1 MRRYESSVA
10 TRETAAVLAA
20 VLVLTSGAAWGGL
33 VDHSVAAD
41 RIAGSASGVSQL
53 DPWRA
58 RFMPAGSCPWL
69 QVGLDAQGY
78 REIRPGVDDP
88 ATIGDGRWT
97 INRRTLSG
105 ALHLDTYKAYVDLA
119 PRVNIADFT
128 VYAPTAVPGMGGAA
142 FGLRYVPG
150 EGDPTTGL
158 HWIQAIRTNW
168 GINAAN
174 PGVYE
179 TYLDNAMNAGTS
191 PFYDFGGPTSPNGVR
206 NNADGS
212 LRDAWVAD
220 RPRREIRN
228 GVDWEAQMFLAT
240 WDQAREVI
248 NLYDGVWW
256 GYELSVPSPGT
267 VVLGAIGGLLVAR
280 RRRQG

>member
-1 MRRYESSVA
+1 MEDRMAA
-10 TRETAAVLAA
+10 TGACLAF
-20 VLVLTSGAAWGGL
+20 VLVSAGLAPGLALGGL
-33 VDHSVAAD
+33 VDHTGAGD
-41 RIAGSASGVSQL
+41 WIASSANGVSQL

-58 RFMPAGSCPWL
+58 RYMPAGSCPWL

-78 REIRPGVDDP
+78 REIRPGVDNP

-97 INRRTLSG
+97 INRLTLTG
-105 ALHLDTYKAYVDLA
+105 DLHLDTYKAYVDLA
-119 PRVNIADFT
+119 PRVSISDFT
-128 VYAPTAVPGMGGAA
+128 VYEPTPVPGMGGAA

-150 EGDPTTGL
+150 AGDPTSGL

-179 TYLDNAMNAGTS
+179 TYLDNAANAGTS
-191 PFYDFGGPTSPNGVR
+191 PFYNFAGAGSPNGVR
-206 NNADGS
+206 NNPNGT

-220 RPRREIRN
+220 RPRRELRN

-240 WDQAREVI
+240 WDPARETI
-248 NLYDGVWW
+248 NIYDGVWW
-256 GYELSVPSPGT
+256 GFELSVPSPACVSLASLG
-267 VVLGAIGGLLVAR
+267 VLVIAR
-280 RRRQG
+280 RRR